1 MSDVKERTSISKDGE
16 KDIALQE
23 LGDVVMTGEVLS
35 EEEDRRILRRID
47 MQYVA
52 FHSRLLT
59 SYN

>member
-1 MSDVKERTSISKDGE
+1 MSDVKERPSISKDGE

-52 FHSRLLT
+52 FYSRLLT
-59 SYN
+59 LHN